1 MRLVTT
7 LAVALLAGTALL
19 PTAQAAPPPPP
30 ADRPTLQRPAP
41 GSAQSAERDTPRDTP
56 APGDAGGRLTAHGP
70 ARGLFLTV
78 AADDATWIKGVT
90 LDCAARP
97 ASGTHPHAAAACA
110 ALATAGG
117 RLDQLRG
124 APRNC
129 VKRYQPVTV
138 GVTGSYLGRAT
149 TWHRTYA
156 NSCVLG
162 EETGDVFRF

>member
-1 MRLVTT
+1 
-7 LAVALLAGTALL
+7 
-19 PTAQAAPPPPP
+19 
-30 ADRPTLQRPAP
+30 
-41 GSAQSAERDTPRDTP
+41 
-56 APGDAGGRLTAHGP
+56 
-70 ARGLFLTV
+70 
-78 AADDATWIKGVT
+78 
-90 LDCAARP
+90 
-97 ASGTHPHAAAACA
+97 HPHAAAACA

-124 APRNC
+124 TPRNC